1 LSTKDIH
8 RLLNLLLAAKEY
20 RYNPGKIV
28 SKLRNIKRLE
38 NKEVKL
44 KSSCEALSKKEARY
58 KDVIPFTEEIVA
70 FGIGIQ
76 ELIGLDVGIKEAA
89 KVYNM
94 SFYNSTLRLIDDIK
108 SYNKINGLRRE
119 LDRLS
124 LQKYALDQACM

>member
-1 LSTKDIH
+1 
-8 RLLNLLLAAKEY
+8 
-20 RYNPGKIV
+20 V

-44 KSSCEALSKKEARY
+44 KSSCEALSKKEAKY

-94 SFYNSTLRLIDDIK
+94 SFCNSTLRLIEDIK
-108 SYNKINGLRRE
+108 TYNKRMD
-119 LDRLS
+119 LDGNYRDYCYKNTHLIKPAQ
-124 LQKYALDQACM
+124 LKVNLLLT